1 MSAKLS
7 DAEFIARHR
16 AANRLRS
23 TRQREK
29 RYEGGRVSLTVWV
42 QATTKARLLALAA
55 TEETPVAE
63 VADRLLT
70 AALASNYNRE
80 RNLLESPSIRAAL
93 EQPAESY
100 PQPVDKSVDTE
111 LTARNRRILE
121 LHEQGVSTRDI
132 AVMIGCSKSTTARVV
147 KGATP

>member
-42 QATTKARLLALAA
+42 QQETKARLLALAA
-55 TEETPVAE
+55 AEENPVAE

-70 AALASNYNRE
+70 AALNTTEKLSTGQK
-80 RNLLESPSIRAAL
+80 
-93 EQPAESY
+93 QPAESY
-100 PQPVDKSVDTE
+100 PQAGDKSVDTE

-121 LHEQGVSTRDI
+121 LHGQGVSTREI
-132 AVMIGCSKSTTARVV
+132 ALMLGCSKSTTARIV
-147 KGATP
+147 KGATT